1 MGLHVGD
8 DPINVHKNRETL
20 RNALGSEKLL
30 FMNQVHGDTVVCVD
44 EDTPTPTC
52 DAMISQS
59 KNVALAV
66 MVADCI
72 PLLLYDAPTQSIG
85 VVHAGRVGSAL
96 SISVKTVQAMQKHF
110 GVDPKTL
117 KIYIGPSIGACCY
130 EVGKEVCGGLEHV
143 LHVKQNAFFL
153 DLPKANI
160 QALCEAGVLA
170 ENIEYKA
177 LCTCCLPNYF
187 SYRREKITGRF
198 AGVIRL

>member
-72 PLLLYDAPTQSIG
+72 PLLLYDAPTQSVG
-85 VVHAGRVGSAL
+85 VVHAGRAGSAL
-96 SISVKTVQAMQKHF
+96 SISVKTVQSMQKHF

-117 KIYIGPSIGACCY
+117 KIYIGPSIGKCCY

-143 LHVKQNAFFL
+143 LHVKQNALFL
-153 DLPKANI
+153 DLPEANI
-160 QALCEAGVLA
+160 QALCEAGVLV

-177 LCTCCLPNYF
+177 ICTCCSSEYF

-198 AGVIRL
+198 IGVIRL

>member
-8 DPINVHKNRETL
+8 DPISVHKNREAL
-20 RNALGSEKLL
+20 RDSLDVSKLI
-30 FMNQVHGDTVVCVD
+30 FMNQVHGDEVVCVD
-44 EDTPTPTC
+44 EDTLTPTC

-72 PLLLYDAPTQSIG
+72 PLLFYDAPTQSIG

-143 LHVKQNAFFL
+143 LHVKQESLFL
-153 DLPKANI
+153 DLPRANI
-160 QALCEAGVLA
+160 QALCKAGVL
-170 ENIEYKA
+170 EKNIHDEM
-177 LCTCCLPNYF
+177 LCTCCSAEYF
-187 SYRREKITGRF
+187 SYRREKTTGRF

>member
-8 DPINVHKNRETL
+8 DPINVHKNREML
-20 RNALGSEKLL
+20 RNSLQSEKLI
-30 FMNQVHGDTVVCVD
+30 FMNQVHGDEVVCVD
-44 EDTPTPTC
+44 ENTLTPTC

-59 KNVALAV
+59 KTVALAV

-72 PLLLYDAPTQSIG
+72 PLLLYDPPTQSIG
-85 VVHAGRVGSAL
+85 VVHAGRAGSAL
-96 SISVKTVQAMQKHF
+96 SISVKTVQSMQKHF

-117 KIYIGPSIGACCY
+117 KVYIGPSIGKCCY

-143 LHVKQNAFFL
+143 LHVKQNALFL
-153 DLPKANI
+153 DLPQANI
-160 QALCEAGVLA
+160 QALCKAGVLA

-177 LCTCCLPNYF
+177 MCTCCSSEYF

-198 AGVIRL
+198 VGVIRL

>member
-8 DPINVHKNRETL
+8 DPINVHKNREAL
-20 RNALGSEKLL
+20 RDSLGVSKLI
-30 FMNQVHGDTVVCVD
+30 FMNQVHGDEVVCVD
-44 EDTPTPTC
+44 EHSMTPTC

-59 KNVALAV
+59 KEIALAV

-96 SISVKTVQAMQKHF
+96 SISVKTLQAMQKHF
-110 GVDPKTL
+110 GVKPQSVEVF
-117 KIYIGPSIGACCY
+117 IGPSIGQCCY
-130 EVGKEVCGGLEHV
+130 EVGKEVCQGLEHV
-143 LHVKQNAFFL
+143 LHVKQESLFL

-160 QALCEAGVLA
+160 QALCEAGVL
-170 ENIEYKA
+170 ENNIHHEA
-177 LCTCCLPNYF
+177 LCTCCLPQYF

-198 AGVIRL
+198 VGVIRL